1 MKRVILIL
9 IAGLL
14 CAGMAGQAGHDTQA
28 APGSTDVTPG
38 LTGVT
43 PGSTD
48 VTPGSTGGLIP
59 AGETFLE
66 ALLPRDSVLVADP
79 FEYGFI
85 LKNVPR
91 GATFAL
97 PDLSKGFVE
106 GVAASP
112 WRIDSLLTPRQRKA
126 FHKGEDVPVDIRIST
141 RIVPFEEGQIPLPPL
156 FVQRSLDGVVDT
168 LVFDPQVLDVRPMP
182 VDTATFVIHDIKGQ
196 IRYPLTLQ
204 EVLPWVLGFD
214 LLAVLVIGIV
224 CLVLTRKR
232 KDDAPA
238 YKEPAYIVALRGLDR
253 YRGDKYWAP
262 EKQKAMYSG
271 ITDTLRTYIESRFDV
286 NAEEMTT
293 AEIFD
298 GLKDAPDL
306 TPELYAEVK
315 GLFEL
320 SDFVKFAK
328 HTASDEE
335 NARAIPTAVRFVTST
350 YQTQLD
356 AEAAQTGKEEEQ

>member
-28 APGSTDVTPG
+28 APGP
-38 LTGVT
+38 
-43 PGSTD
+43 TD

-66 ALLPRDSVLVADP
+66 PVIQRDSAIVADP

-85 LKNVPR
+85 LKNAPK
-91 GATFAL
+91 GATYAL
-97 PDLSKGFVE
+97 PDLSKGFME
-106 GVAASP
+106 GVAASA
-112 WRIDSLLTPRQRKA
+112 WRVDSLLTPKQRIA
-126 FHKGEDVPVDIRIST
+126 LRKGEDVPVDIRIST
-141 RIVPFEEGQIPLPPL
+141 RIVPFEEGEIPLPPL
-156 FVQRSLDGVVDT
+156 MVQRSLDGVVDT
-168 LVFDPQVLDVRPMP
+168 LVFDPQILDIRPMP
-182 VDTATFVIHDIKGQ
+182 IDTATFVIHDIKGQ
-196 IRYPLTLQ
+196 IRYPLTFR
-204 EVLPWVLGFD
+204 EILPWIAGFD
-214 LLAVLVIGIV
+214 LLAILVIGIV
-224 CLVLTRKR
+224 CLVLTRRR
-232 KDDAPA
+232 KDEASA
-238 YKEPAYIVALRGLDR
+238 YKEPAYIVALRGLDK
-253 YRGDKYWAP
+253 YRGDRYWAP
-262 EKQKAMYSG
+262 EKQKTMYSG

-298 GLKDAPDL
+298 ALKTAEDL
-306 TPELYAEVK
+306 TPDLYAEVK
-315 GLFEL
+315 ELFEL

-356 AEAAQTGKEEEQ
+356 AEAAQTDKEEEG